1 MTPLAALGAGSTS
14 DWDFVY
20 QRYLASTNPTQKV
33 AFLAVLGCSGEDWVL
48 ERYLAMSLTEE
59 SGVKKGD
66 GYRVISAVAGGT
78 LGRYVAWNW
87 IRQNW
92 QLLRTYFDSGLSTRF
107 KIIISTVAN
116 DFNTDFDL
124 KELEEFIEENEGNL
138 GSVEATATQMVEL
151 TRGNVGWMARHYAE
165 VVDWLEQH

>member
-1 MTPLAALGAGSTS
+1 ML
-14 DWDFVY
+14 
-20 QRYLASTNPTQKV
+20 RYY
-33 AFLAVLGCSGEDWVL
+33 E
-48 ERYLAMSLTEE
+48 YMLTEA
-59 SGVKKGD
+59 GLT
-66 GYRVISAVAGGT
+66 VAGGT